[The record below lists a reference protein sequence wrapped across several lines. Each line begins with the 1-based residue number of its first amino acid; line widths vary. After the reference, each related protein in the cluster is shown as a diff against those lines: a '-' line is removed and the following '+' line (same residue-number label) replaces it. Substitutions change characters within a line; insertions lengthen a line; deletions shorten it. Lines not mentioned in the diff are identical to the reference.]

1 MWVFANK
8 RDNKKGR
15 DLPQKKKK
23 TRREGRVGIHE
34 VMLVQIQL

>member
-8 RDNKKGR
+8 RDSKKGR
-15 DLPQKKKK
+15 DLPKKK